1 MICQKIRPF
10 IPVFVTNLF
19 RFCVPENPS
28 LFQNHRYEVFELIIY
43 RLFPNPKGDFVQI
56 TFEARTFQLFLKLR
70 FVSQTNGNLLCLRY
84 LPTKI

>member
-1 MICQKIRPF
+1 MDCQKKRPF

-19 RFCVPENPS
+19 RFCVPGNPS
-28 LFQNHRYEVFELIIY
+28 QLQNHKPEVFELIIY
-43 RLFPNPKGDFVQI
+43 RLFPNPGGDFVQI

-70 FVSQTNGNLLCLRY
+70 FVSQTNGKLLCLRY

>member
-1 MICQKIRPF
+1 MDCQKKRPF

-28 LFQNHRYEVFELIIY
+28 LFQIHRYEVFELIIY
-43 RLFPNPKGDFVQI
+43 LLFPIQRGVSVQI
-56 TFEARTFQLFLKLR
+56 TFEARTFQLFLRLG
-70 FVSQTNGNLLCLRY
+70 FAFQTNGNLLCLRY